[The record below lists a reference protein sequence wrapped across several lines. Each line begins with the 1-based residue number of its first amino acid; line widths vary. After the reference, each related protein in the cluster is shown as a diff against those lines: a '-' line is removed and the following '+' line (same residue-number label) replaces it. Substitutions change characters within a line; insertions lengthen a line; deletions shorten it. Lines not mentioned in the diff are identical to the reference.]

1 MIEFRA
7 ASDGNDTTEL
17 LCYGDIGDSM
27 WAEVG
32 ASEFAKQLQD
42 VKTPKLRLRINSIGG
57 SVFAGLAIYNSLK
70 AWPGEIEVR
79 IDGLAASIASVVAMA
94 GKTIVMPANAMMMVH
109 KPWCAV
115 AGNSDDLR
123 KTADTL
129 DQLINSLAGIYSAR
143 TGQTDETVRQLMQ
156 DETWLDAESAKA
168 LGFAD
173 EVVPD
178 AVSAKLDGELINVA
192 GQVFLS
198 ATVPQFAQ
206 ILARMCPPA
215 VSGGLAH
222 DILLEDKPMETKTD
236 PIPVAQVIDTKAIE
250 AAASELEQTRVLTIL
265 ASAKKI
271 GVPEAV
277 ARKLITDKVTLA
289 EAGLKLIE
297 AAAGAEPVIS
307 GLNAVTMGMD
317 AIDHQVKGMEVALLH
332 RYSPRG
338 ELPEIGRPFHGD
350 SLMDM
355 ARVSLE
361 NSGVRTRGM
370 SRLEV
375 ASRALRPMAAGQHS
389 TSDFP
394 FVLANVANKSMMR
407 GYTESPRT
415 FLPFCVQRNLPDFK
429 DATGVSLG
437 EIPTLADVAE
447 GGEYHCITIG
457 ERREVWHLTKSGS
470 IFAITSEA
478 LINDDM
484 NAFTRLP
491 QLYGAAAARKQSD
504 VVYAIFTG
512 NPNMGDGVPLFNFAS
527 HANMAQGA
535 DIDPPNA
542 STIAAM
548 QSILAAQFGVDGVTI
563 VGAQA
568 KFILVPMALNF
579 TTRQLLG
586 TNYMPTSAAT
596 AVTDEQRGL
605 TIIAEPRLD
614 LNSLA
619 EWFVI
624 CDPSQMDTIEYG
636 FLQGQ
641 EGPQLTREEG
651 FEIDGMKL
659 KCSQIFGA
667 KAMDWRGMAENA
679 GT

>member
-1 MIEFRA
+1 MLTFRA
-7 ASDGNDTTEL
+7 ALDAAADTTEL

-32 ASEFAKQLQD
+32 ASDFARQLQA
-42 VKTPKLRLRINSIGG
+42 VTTPKLRLRINSVGG

-79 IDGLAASIASVVAMA
+79 IDGLAASIASIVAMA
-94 GKTIVMPANAMMMVH
+94 GESIVMPANAMMMIH
-109 KPWCAV
+109 RPWAAV
-115 AGNSDDLR
+115 VGNSDELR
-123 KTADTL
+123 KTAETL
-129 DQLINSLAGIYSAR
+129 DQLISSLAGIYTAR
-143 TGQTDETVRQLMQ
+143 TGQTDETVRSLMEQ
-156 DETWLDAESAKA
+156 ETWLSADTAKA

-173 EVVPD
+173 VVEPD
-178 AVSAKLDGELINVA
+178 VAVEASLDGDRFMAA
-192 GQVFLS
+192 GQTFQASKL
-198 ATVPQFAQ
+198 PQLPQ

-215 VSGGLAH
+215 PSGAAQSVKATQ
-222 DILLEDKPMETKTD
+222 EETMNPTNDKPVTIPDLDSVRAEAVKAERDRAAEIRAAGTKLK
-236 PIPVAQVIDTKAIE
+236 IDAKAIDDLVDSGTSLDE
-250 AAASELEQTRVLTIL
+250 ARAKLIDL
-265 ASAKKI
+265 ASK
-271 GVPEAV
+271 
-277 ARKLITDKVTLA
+277 
-289 EAGLKLIE
+289 
-297 AAAGAEPVIS
+297 AEPVIN
-307 GLNAVTMGMD
+307 GKVEMGSD
-317 AIDHQVKGMEVALLH
+317 PIDHQVKGMEAALLH
-332 RYSPRG
+332 RYNPRA
-338 ELPEIGRPFHGD
+338 ELADVGRPFHGD

-355 ARVSLE
+355 ARASLE
-361 NSGVRTRGM
+361 ANGVRTRGM
-370 SRLEV
+370 SRIEV
-375 ASRALRPMAAGQHS
+375 ASRALRPQAGGQHS

-394 FVLANVANKSMMR
+394 FVLANVANKSMLR

-447 GGEYHCITIG
+447 GGEYKAVTIG
-457 ERREVWHLTKSGS
+457 ERREQWHLSKSGS

-478 LINDDM
+478 LINDDL

-491 QLYGAAAARKQSD
+491 QLYGASAARKQSD
-504 VVYAIFTG
+504 VVYSIFTDA
-512 NPNMGDGVPLFNFAS
+512 PHMGDGIDLFNFAS

-535 DIDPPNA
+535 DINPPNA

-568 KFILVPMALNF
+568 KFILIPMALNF
-579 TTRQLLG
+579 STRQLLG

-614 LNSLA
+614 LNSLT

-624 CDPSQMDTIEYG
+624 CDPNQMDTIEYG
-636 FLQGQ
+636 FLQGA

-659 KCSQIFGA
+659 KCSQFFGA